1 MSLGEVFGEE
11 PQSEKEHFL
20 LSLVLQNYNDQS
32 PGLSMVMEFERPY
45 LAEPGRYEP
54 KTPGLSGAPAP
65 RYSYDGST
73 EWLSVSSL
81 F

>member
-11 PQSEKEHFL
+11 PQSEEERFL
-20 LSLVLQNYNDQS
+20 SSFMPQNYNDQS
-32 PGLSMVMEFERPY
+32 PGLSMVMDFERPY
-45 LAEPGRYEP
+45 LAEPGRSEP

-65 RYSYDGST
+65 RDRWDCST
-73 EWLSVSSL
+73 EWSVSSL